1 MFHFKFIR
9 DTDLWGIIK
18 TSSDVYN
25 IIIPDLKWNCFNLQQ
40 KALLVLKNLS
50 SAWQKT
56 LKGKVC
62 HIQSW

>member
-18 TSSDVYN
+18 TSSDEYN
-25 IIIPDLKWNCFNLQQ
+25 IIIPDLKWNCVNLQQ

-50 SAWQKT
+50 SVWQKT
-56 LKGKVC
+56 LKGKVS